1 MQGREAGEKRYEI
14 TVEDAR
20 GYAAGIAVVEI
31 RRRDVY
37 IRVTMMRLGL
47 LKAFLLRGNM
57 PHIVT
62 EQPGSAAFFVID

>member
-1 MQGREAGEKRYEI
+1 MA
-14 TVEDAR
+14 V
-20 GYAAGIAVVEI
+20 AAGIAVVEI

-47 LKAFLLRGNM
+47 LKAFLLRGTM
-57 PHIVT
+57 SHIVT

>member
-1 MQGREAGEKRYEI
+1 MA
-14 TVEDAR
+14 V
-20 GYAAGIAVVEI
+20 AAGIAVVEI

-47 LKAFLLRGNM
+47 LKAFLWRGTM
-57 PHIVT
+57 SHIVT

>member
-31 RRRDVY
+31 RRREVY

-47 LKAFLLRGNM
+47 LKAFLLRGTM